1 MGTGRHLD
9 LGCLLKQLVG
19 PVETACQ
26 RSLELDVVSASKIA
40 SMLEK
45 ATDREQPLLPAT
57 AGSPGGRF
65 ARDPS
70 EYSGRATPNPGSV
83 QLTLIP
89 GGADAS
95 VTADHNTGKEPTR

>member
-1 MGTGRHLD
+1 
-9 LGCLLKQLVG
+9 
-19 PVETACQ
+19 
-26 RSLELDVVSASKIA
+26 VSVSKIA

-45 ATDREQPLLPAT
+45 ATEREQPVLPAA

-70 EYSGRATPNPGSV
+70 EYSGRGSV

-89 GGADAS
+89 GGDSAADG
-95 VTADHNTGKEPTR
+95 TELEPTR